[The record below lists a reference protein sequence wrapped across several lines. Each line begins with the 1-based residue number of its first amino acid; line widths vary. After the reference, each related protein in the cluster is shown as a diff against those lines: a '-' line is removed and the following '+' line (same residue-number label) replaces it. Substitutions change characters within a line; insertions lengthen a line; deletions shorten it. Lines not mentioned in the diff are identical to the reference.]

1 MIVRIAGI
9 DPGISG
15 AVAVIDTADVGVFV
29 VVDISDIPTLGD
41 AAKRELDD
49 LSLIGWLKEFRPDH
63 VYLENVRAMPSI
75 PGPDGVRRAMGVV
88 SAFKFGFV
96 AGQIRTCVR
105 GCKVPFT
112 LVEPVRWKRATG
124 LKGGLEGKEQAR
136 QTAIR
141 LFPEAHGALN
151 LKRHH
156 NRAEAL
162 LIARWGILHGDH
174 IARAA

>member
-1 MIVRIAGI
+1 MRIAGI
-9 DPGISG
+9 DPGVSG
-15 AVAVIDTADVGVFV
+15 ALAVIDTDGNHLV

-41 AAKRELDD
+41 AARRDVDD
-49 LSLIGWLKEFRPDH
+49 LSLIGCLKDFRRDH
-63 VYLENVRAMPSI
+63 AYVEIVRAMPSL
-75 PGPDGVRRAMGVV
+75 PGADGERRSMGAV

-141 LFPEAHGALN
+141 LFPDAHGALN

-162 LIARWGILHGDH
+162 LLARYGILHGDH
-174 IARAA
+174 ARREEVA

>member
-1 MIVRIAGI
+1 MRIAGI
-9 DPGISG
+9 DPGLSG
-15 AVAVIDTADVGVFV
+15 AVACIGVDDNHLV
-29 VVDISDIPTLGD
+29 VVDLSDIPTLGD

-49 LSLIGWLKEFRPDH
+49 LSLIGWLKEFKPDH
-63 VYLENVRAMPSI
+63 VYLENVRAMPSL
-75 PGPDGVRRAMGVV
+75 PGADGERRSMGAV

-136 QTAIR
+136 QAAIR
-141 LFPEAHGALN
+141 LFPDAHGALN

-162 LIARWGILHGDH
+162 LLARYGILHGDH
-174 IARAA
+174 AAKEAAE